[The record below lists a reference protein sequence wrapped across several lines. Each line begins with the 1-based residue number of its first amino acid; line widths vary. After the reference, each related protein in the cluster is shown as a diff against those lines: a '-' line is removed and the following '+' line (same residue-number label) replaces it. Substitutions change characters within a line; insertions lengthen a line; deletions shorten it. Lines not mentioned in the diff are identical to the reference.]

1 MLRNKDNHKG
11 LMKIVYKFI
20 YSFEGLAYFYKYER
34 SAIIHL
40 IASIILC
47 LMAFFLHASKYEWFI
62 IIICLLSILA
72 FELLNTSL
80 EVTVDMITKEY
91 DKNAKAAKDL
101 GSAATFIVSLMTGVI
116 SIVIF
121 LPKILDLFK

>member
-1 MLRNKDNHKG
+1 
-11 LMKIVYKFI
+11 MKLVYKVI
-20 YSFEGLAYFYKYER
+20 YSFQGLAYYYKYEK

-40 IASIILC
+40 IASITLFALAI
-47 LMAFFLHASKYEWFI
+47 FLKASKYEWFI

-91 DKNAKAAKDL
+91 DENAKAAKDL

-116 SIVIF
+116 AIIIF
-121 LPKILDLFK
+121 LPKIFDLFK